1 MSLSFLKIKNYFDA
15 RDFATAALAI
25 DPSSEKAYFRR
36 GQAQL
41 ALEEAKLALK
51 DFQYVMNLE
60 PNNKAAQTQIIVAQ
74 KLIKDQLVNEKRIYA
89 NMFDKFA
96 KVDAQVN

>member
-1 MSLSFLKIKNYFDA
+1 MSLCYLKIQNYFDA
-15 RDFATAALAI
+15 RDSATAALAI
-25 DPSSEKAYFRR
+25 HPNSEKAYFRR

-41 ALEEAKLALK
+41 ALEEGKLASK
-51 DFQYVMNLE
+51 DFQYVLDLE
-60 PNNKAAQTQIIVAQ
+60 PNNKAAQAQIIAAQ
-74 KLIKDQLVNEKRIYA
+74 KLIKGQLMKEKRIYA